1 LLRYRSLIV
10 TNKNPRI
17 APLSEQKIKLE
28 VFLKIDVLVAQII
41 KAPNFDNFT
50 TSDVRSSYITLKN
63 DPSLDRVI
71 VRKKLYAE
79 LLKLVKKGWLNKKS
93 TGRKGSTRF
102 SKTELFDPE
111 CLNVLQV
118 NKPISKMFKE
128 DKNKNLTAKLNLYK
142 ADLLL
147 NIGESEAYKELY
159 SEFPELVDEIQP
171 QFNKARDNNT
181 RILGKIRAIESLL
194 EQDEPVEKI

>member
-1 LLRYRSLIV
+1 MIV
-10 TNKNPRI
+10 TNKKPKI
-17 APLSEQKIKLE
+17 APLTEQYSINLE
-28 VFLKIDVLVAQII
+28 VILKIDVFVAQII

-50 TSDVRSSYITLKN
+50 TSDVRSSYITLSN
-63 DPSLDRVI
+63 DPSLDPTV
-71 VRKKLYAE
+71 VRRKLYAE

-111 CLNVLQV
+111 YLEALQA
-118 NKPISKMFKE
+118 NKSTAKYFKE
-128 DKNKNLTAKLNLYK
+128 EKQKNLIAKLNHYK
-142 ADLLL
+142 AELLL

-159 SEFPELVDEIQP
+159 SEFPELVEEIQP

-181 RILGKIRAIESLL
+181 RILGKIRAIEGLL
-194 EQDEPVEKI
+194 EQDKSVEKI